1 MGLMNRPYVGT
12 YVPNKRKIIQ
22 YTPDALVYLNGDTA
36 MAGCRVCQSR
46 IDIQKFVTSVSVD
59 AGVEAGASSASIS
72 LSIPRHY
79 GDSILRDGNTILRN
93 GLEVHIY
100 FRGYFPMVGLATA
113 AEDTGTDLELSE
125 VPQYPYY
132 PVFHGVVTGVSHEY
146 SGGYYSASLT
156 CAGMLHF
163 WQYMQISSSGSFF
176 GSRPENSGVRTNL
189 RGHNLTG
196 MTPYGII
203 YYLYRDTAGAA
214 AGVGFALRSRTNYRA
229 ASSVTGDS
237 LYSMTL
243 RYWENRF
250 SDGMYGLR
258 MHGASGTLFTN
269 AQQAFLS
276 RLNSNQG
283 RILSV
288 ASPTAGAG
296 SRRAAGDPFV
306 RVADLINLVETGN
319 NRILRGADLRLLAAA
334 NEGDRVGVV
343 VPQMQAFVNDISQY
357 GQVNLFEST
366 YESKLDIATQ
376 VTNVCGYEFY
386 QDMDGDLVF
395 KPPLYN
401 LDTSSSRVYRIEP
414 EDIISISFTENEPE
428 ATYCIVKGGV
438 FQNLRGAVDEAEWG
452 CRGTYVDYR
461 LVAQFGWRE
470 SSIESNYYNNA
481 RSAFYAAAA
490 NLDRL
495 NKGVNSCSLTIPL
508 RPELRPGYPVYIT
521 SIDCFYYVE
530 SISHSFS
537 FGSACTTTLNLVA
550 RRRKFFPPGR
560 PNVDV
565 ESIDLSNTAEAP
577 RSFQYL
583 DNSQQPRLLG
593 FPNVVMALDPTRVN
607 PLFYAVGFLAEEAAL
622 LNRRGAARSGVR
634 ALREQ
639 FLTNMVD
646 LLTTSGGS
654 LGPLLTV
661 ASTSS
666 GEEEEDRGSERGGRR
681 GRRGET
687 TGSGPTVSLAP
698 AESDA
703 EQARTRL
710 LSGPWTIRIGER
722 EESAPINSDQ
732 LYQALEDLLDL
743 RAASRTRLNDRDGIL
758 ASIEA
763 LEDRVRER
771 ALTLNNSTEGD
782 RGATDPE
789 IESLRQQIGNLRR
802 EAELIDDFLSNV
814 EEAPPGGDTDPPTLG
829 NFDDF
834 FNQARRWGREDTAAI
849 NDDARRERLV
859 LIMFLFRQVRERNPT
874 AANRDMDLDA
884 TGTINNTSLLLEL
897 IGDRKAAIGLNTPGY
912 YRYYSCSH
920 ANPDQQ
926 GYVDL
931 PRVDEPVTT
940 TATPTTSTVGGPA
953 DEDAIFG
960 AVDPGYADFA
970 SSLTNEVTA
979 SSESRPEGTGTA
991 STTRG
996 RSSGTSI
1003 PTVAPT
1009 ATETPRPLGLVTS
1022 VRNFNNAPE
1031 GFPAE
1036 RQIDFV
1042 SLTDAAPVKG
1052 LNVRTFVS
1060 RTPTPTSS
1068 SEIFALS
1075 FEQRL
1080 ARRVGRVTV
1089 IRSLNPNTAPAALRS
1104 YSRTGGALGN
1114 SLSVK
1119 LKTAAGAAATSPT
1132 TTASALVQAAVSGIV
1147 ELQGPGGTPIAST
1160 DIAAGIPNNNPN
1172 PPATT
1177 VDATLQTIA
1186 GEATEAALRAAAERI
1201 LTAKGQRLVQQV
1213 SQVYQSRLDQAASL
1227 IETARNE
1234 GVAQDAPR
1242 LLGLLSGW
1250 STQIGRLFRGENFN
1264 GPVTFAVQRGLSP
1277 PQPISQFSPVF
1288 PVSDAKGYEHF
1299 GTYQYGRGLSIE
1311 EGGNYQ
1317 RLMALDPFQYVDR
1330 GLVDR
1335 FVRELLLARAN
1346 RNDDQ
1351 VQEVLAEVA
1360 RQLQSSQEPG
1370 ADILVRRFRETAGS
1384 VSGDDTTM
1392 IATGMANY
1400 IFSDRDAVTK
1410 LPVSNAAFLL
1420 SDIRP
1425 TSRGSDCEC
1434 RGAEADLMIG
1444 ALMVGTDTSEFIP
1457 VDNQETPDNLAAQW
1471 TRAQMILAA
1480 DGWAAAQAA
1489 MRGQADGRR
1498 RSSLFDTVQGWTSAS
1513 EQLVAPFNQLDVGL
1527 SNTPGSPLQ
1536 NQLDRLN
1543 QAEQTTVQ
1551 SFDRAFP
1558 NQ

>member
-1 MGLMNRPYVGT
+1 MGLMNRPYIGT
-12 YVPNKRKIIQ
+12 FAPNKRKIIQ
-22 YTPDALVYLNGDTA
+22 YTPDALVYLNGDTG
-36 MAGCRVCQSR
+36 MAGCRICQQR
-46 IDIQKFVTSVSVD
+46 IDIQKFVTAVSVD
-59 AGVEAGASSASIS
+59 AGVEAGAGSASIS

-79 GDSILRDGNTILRN
+79 GDSILRDGNTVLRN

-100 FRGYFPMVGLATA
+100 FRGYFPMVGLATS
-113 AEDTGTDLELSE
+113 AEDEGSDLPLSE

-146 SGGYYSASLT
+146 SGGYYTASLT

-229 ASSVTGDS
+229 ASTVTGDS

-250 SDGMYGLR
+250 SEGMYGLR
-258 MHGASGTLFTN
+258 MHGASGTLFTS

-288 ASPTAGAG
+288 ASPTSGSG
-296 SRRAAGDPFV
+296 SRRAAVDPFV
-306 RVADLINLVETGN
+306 RVADLINLVETDGDG
-319 NRILRGADLRLLAAA
+319 RILRGSDLRFVSAA
-334 NEGDRVGVV
+334 NENDRTGVV

-461 LVAQFGWRE
+461 LVSQFGWRE

-481 RSAFYAAAA
+481 RSAYYAAVA

-495 NKGVNSCSLTIPL
+495 NKGVNSCSLTIPM

-550 RRRKFFPPGR
+550 RRRKFFPPGN
-560 PNVDV
+560 PNANV
-565 ESIDLSNTAEAP
+565 ESIDLGQTAEAP
-577 RSFQYL
+577 RAFQYL

-593 FPNVVMALDPTRVN
+593 FPNVVMALDPSRIN
-607 PLFYAVGFLAEEAAL
+607 PLFFTVGFLAEEAAL
-622 LNRRGAARSGVR
+622 REESAGVRRARGETTDTR

-639 FLTNMVD
+639 FLTNMVQV
-646 LLTTSGGS
+646 LTSANGSGITVLS
-654 LGPLLTV
+654 VAPPLPP
-661 ASTSS
+661 S
-666 GEEEEDRGSERGGRR
+666 EDERGRR
-681 GRRGET
+681 GRRGAT
-687 TGSGPTVSLAP
+687 PPGSPTVSETPAP
-698 AESDA
+698 LSEDQRREA
-703 EQARTRL
+703 L
-710 LSGPWTIRIGER
+710 LVGPWTVDTGNAEARYRID
-722 EESAPINSDQ
+722 SDQ
-732 LYQALEDLLDL
+732 MYTALSDLLDL
-743 RAASRTRLNDRDGIL
+743 RAAARRRLSARDGI
-758 ASIEA
+758 AVRIEA
-763 LEDRVRER
+763 AENEIRRLFLTRGGTDAGAEAIAPDIAEQR
-771 ALTLNNSTEGD
+771 AIINNLRQEAEAIDTFLSDVEESTPPDLSGEQVDTQLNQFFNYAYQWGGGD
-782 RGATDPE
+782 RPFRFLAGRSDADLARGT
-789 IESLRQQIGNLRR
+789 NLSI
-802 EAELIDDFLSNV
+802 L
-814 EEAPPGGDTDPPTLG
+814 
-829 NFDDF
+829 
-834 FNQARRWGREDTAAI
+834 
-849 NDDARRERLV
+849 
-859 LIMFLFRQVRERNPT
+859 MYMFRQLRERNPT

-897 IGDRKAAIGLNTPGY
+897 IGDRKASIGLSTPGY

-931 PRVDEPVTT
+931 RRES
-940 TATPTTSTVGGPA
+940 TTSTTGATTEAGA
-953 DEDAIFG
+953 DADVLG
-960 AVDPGYADFA
+960 AVDPGLGEF
-970 SSLTNEVTA
+970 TA
-979 SSESRPEGTGTA
+979 SLDA
-991 STTRG
+991 ATTPSVEVG
-996 RSSGTSI
+996 
-1003 PTVAPT
+1003 
-1009 ATETPRPLGLVTS
+1009 ATEARPAAGTVTT
-1022 VRNFNNAPE
+1022 VRNLNSVPE

-1036 RQIDFV
+1036 RQGDFV
-1042 SLTDAAPVKG
+1042 SLTDEQPVKG
-1052 LNVRTFVS
+1052 LNVRTFVN
-1060 RTPTPTSS
+1060 RNPAPTPT

-1075 FEQRL
+1075 FEQRSV
-1080 ARRVGRVTV
+1080 RRVGVTTIAN
-1089 IRSLNPNTAPAALRS
+1089 IRNPRTAPDVLRAAFATGGGQIGAAL
-1104 YSRTGGALGN
+1104 GPALKA
-1114 SLSVK
+1114 SVPDSIK
-1119 LKTAAGAAATSPT
+1119 TSPA
-1132 TTASALVQAAVSGIV
+1132 TTALALVQSAVSGINGL
-1147 ELQGPGGTPIAST
+1147 EGPESGSEITVT
-1160 DIAAGIPNNNPN
+1160 DGDITSGVPNNRTD
-1172 PPATT
+1172 PPVAQD
-1177 VDATLQTIA
+1177 VTLQTYSGSA
-1186 GEATEAALRAAAERI
+1186 EAAALSSGVDRI
-1201 LTAKGQRLVQQV
+1201 LLAKGQRLVQQV
-1213 SQVYQSRLDQAASL
+1213 SNAYRSQLEQAARL
-1227 IETARNE
+1227 IETEGNNANDARL
-1234 GVAQDAPR
+1234 AA
-1242 LLGLLSGW
+1242 LLGKW
-1250 STQIGRLFRGENFN
+1250 SRQLRKLFKGDIRGNL
-1264 GPVTFAVQRGLSP
+1264 PVTFSTRRGLLDP
-1277 PQPISQFSPVF
+1277 EPINQFSPVF
-1288 PVSDAKGYEHF
+1288 PVSDAQGYEHF

-1317 RLMALDPFQYVDR
+1317 RLMVLDPFQYVDR
-1330 GLVDR
+1330 RLVDE
-1335 FVRELLLARAN
+1335 FVRTLLQTNAN
-1346 RNDDQ
+1346 RENRELR
-1351 VQEVLAEVA
+1351 EVLREVA
-1360 RQLQSSQEPG
+1360 EQLQVSQEPG
-1370 ADILVRRFRETAGS
+1370 ADILVRRFRENVAASST
-1384 VSGDDTTM
+1384 SGDDTTM

-1425 TSRGSDCEC
+1425 TAGGSSCDC
-1434 RGAEADLMIG
+1434 RGAEADLMLG
-1444 ALMVGTDTSEFIP
+1444 ALMVGTDTSTFVA
-1457 VDNQETPDNLAAQW
+1457 VDEAGSPDNAAAQW
-1471 TRAQMILAA
+1471 TRAQMIIAA

-1489 MRGQADGRR
+1489 MRGQFDGRG
-1498 RSSLFDTVQGWTSAS
+1498 RSSLFDTVQGWVGAS
-1513 EQLVAPFNQLDVGL
+1513 QQLVAPFNQLEAGL
-1527 SNTPGSPLQ
+1527 STASGSPLQ
-1536 NQLDRLN
+1536 NQLDNLN
-1543 QAEQTTVQ
+1543 RVAEGTAT
-1551 SFDRAFP
+1551 SFDRATG
-1558 NQ
+1558 NNGQG

>member
-1 MGLMNRPYVGT
+1 MGLMNRPYIGT
-12 YVPNKRKIIQ
+12 YAPNKRKIIQ

-59 AGVEAGASSASIS
+59 AGVEAGAGSASIS

-79 GDSILRDGNTILRN
+79 GDSILRDGNTVLRN

-100 FRGYFPMVGLATA
+100 FRGYFPMVGLATS
-113 AEDTGTDLELSE
+113 AENEGSDLPLSE

-146 SGGYYSASLT
+146 SGGYYTASLT

-203 YYLYRDTAGAA
+203 YYLFRDTAGAA

-229 ASSVTGDS
+229 ASAVTGDS

-250 SDGMYGLR
+250 SEGMYGLR
-258 MHGASGTLFTN
+258 MHGASGTLFTS

-288 ASPTAGAG
+288 ASPTSGSG
-296 SRRAAGDPFV
+296 SRRAAGDAFV
-306 RVADLINLVETGN
+306 RVADLINLVETDERG
-319 NRILRGADLRLLAAA
+319 RILRGSDLRFVSAA
-334 NEGDRVGVV
+334 NENDRTGVV

-414 EDIISISFTENEPE
+414 EDIVSISFTENEPE

-481 RSAFYAAAA
+481 RSAYYAAVA

-550 RRRKFFPPGR
+550 RRRKFFPPGN
-560 PNVDV
+560 PNANV
-565 ESIDLSNTAEAP
+565 ESIDLGQTAEAP
-577 RSFQYL
+577 RAFQYL

-593 FPNVVMALDPTRVN
+593 FPNVVMALDPSRIN
-607 PLFYAVGFLAEEAAL
+607 PLFFTVGFLAEEAAL
-622 LNRRGAARSGVR
+622 REESAGVRRARGETTDTR

-639 FLTNMVD
+639 FLTNMVQV
-646 LLTTSGGS
+646 LTAANGNTGPVLSLAPPTPPSEEVGGGS
-654 LGPLLTV
+654 
-661 ASTSS
+661 
-666 GEEEEDRGSERGGRR
+666 RRRGG
-681 GRRGET
+681 T
-687 TGSGPTVSLAP
+687 PPSSPTVSETPAP
-698 AESDA
+698 LSEDRRREA
-703 EQARTRL
+703 L
-710 LSGPWTIRIGER
+710 LVGPWEIQISNSETRYRID
-722 EESAPINSDQ
+722 SDS
-732 LYQALEDLLDL
+732 LYVALGDLLDL
-743 RAASRTRLNDRDGIL
+743 RAAARQRLSARNGI
-758 ASIEA
+758 AVQIDTIENQIRSIYLTQGGGTDAARAELDSQIAPLRSQIDA
-763 LEDRVRER
+763 LRE
-771 ALTLNNSTEGD
+771 
-782 RGATDPE
+782 
-789 IESLRQQIGNLRR
+789 
-802 EAELIDDFLSNV
+802 EAEIIDTFLSDV
-814 EEAPPGGDTDPPTLG
+814 EESAPPGLTGVQVNSQIKRFLKYAYTGFRSGGTTFSYLTEE
-829 NFDDF
+829 N
-834 FNQARRWGREDTAAI
+834 RRTNI
-849 NDDARRERLV
+849 YL
-859 LIMFLFRQVRERNPT
+859 LMYMFRQLRERNPT

-897 IGDRKAAIGLNTPGY
+897 IGDRKASIGLNTPGY

-931 PRVDEPVTT
+931 PR
-940 TATPTTSTVGGPA
+940 APTEA
-953 DEDAIFG
+953 DVLG
-960 AVDPGYADFA
+960 VVDPGLGEFSA
-970 SSLTNEVTA
+970 SLDTA
-979 SSESRPEGTGTA
+979 LGA
-991 STTRG
+991 TT
-996 RSSGTSI
+996 T
-1003 PTVAPT
+1003 PTVAT
-1009 ATETPRPLGLVTS
+1009 SATEARPATGSVTT
-1022 VRNFNNAPE
+1022 VRNLNAVPE
-1031 GFPAE
+1031 GFPAD
-1036 RQIDFV
+1036 RQRDFV
-1042 SLTDAAPVKG
+1042 SLTDEQPVKG
-1052 LNVRTFVS
+1052 LNVRTFVN
-1060 RTPTPTSS
+1060 RNPAPTPT

-1075 FEQRL
+1075 FEQRSI
-1080 ARRVGRVTV
+1080 RRVGVTTIAN
-1089 IRSLNPNTAPAALRS
+1089 IRRAGEAPAALRS
-1104 YSRTGGALGN
+1104 YYQTGGQLGAALGTA
-1114 SLSVK
+1114 LKASVPDAVK
-1119 LKTAAGAAATSPT
+1119 TSPA
-1132 TTASALVQAAVSGIV
+1132 TTALALMQSAVSGINGL
-1147 ELQGPGGTPIAST
+1147 EGPASGSEIT
-1160 DIAAGIPNNNPN
+1160 VPDGDITAGVPNNRTD
-1172 PPATT
+1172 PPVAQD
-1177 VDATLQTIA
+1177 VTLQTYTGSA
-1186 GEATEAALRAAAERI
+1186 EAAALSSGVDRI
-1201 LTAKGQRLVQQV
+1201 LEPKGKRLVQQV
-1213 SQVYQSRLDQAASL
+1213 SNAYRSQLDEAARL
-1227 IETARNE
+1227 IEAEGRNANDARL
-1234 GVAQDAPR
+1234 AA
-1242 LLGLLSGW
+1242 LLGKW
-1250 STQIGRLFRGENFN
+1250 SRQIRKLFKGEIRGNL
-1264 GPVTFAVQRGLSP
+1264 PVTFSTRRGLLP
-1277 PQPISQFSPVF
+1277 PEPINQFSPVF
-1288 PVSDAKGYEHF
+1288 PVSDAQGYEHF

-1330 GLVDR
+1330 RLVDD
-1335 FVRELLLARAN
+1335 FVRTLLQSNATPDNAE
-1346 RNDDQ
+1346 
-1351 VQEVLAEVA
+1351 VMEVLQQVAE
-1360 RQLQSSQEPG
+1360 QLQTSQDPG
-1370 ADILVRRFRETAGS
+1370 ADILVRRFRENAAASSTGS
-1384 VSGDDTTM
+1384 DETTM
-1392 IATGMANY
+1392 IVTGMANY

-1425 TSRGSDCEC
+1425 TTDGGSCDC
-1434 RGAEADLMIG
+1434 RGAEADLMLG
-1444 ALMVGTDTSEFIP
+1444 ALMVGADTSAFIA
-1457 VDNQETPDNLAAQW
+1457 VDGEVTPDTAAAQW
-1471 TRAQMILAA
+1471 TRAQMIIAA

-1489 MRGQADGRR
+1489 MRGQSDGRR

-1513 EQLVAPFNQLDVGL
+1513 QQLVAPFNQLDADL
-1527 SNTPGSPLQ
+1527 STTSGSPLQ

-1543 QAEQTTVQ
+1543 QAEQTTAR

-1558 NQ
+1558 DQDQ